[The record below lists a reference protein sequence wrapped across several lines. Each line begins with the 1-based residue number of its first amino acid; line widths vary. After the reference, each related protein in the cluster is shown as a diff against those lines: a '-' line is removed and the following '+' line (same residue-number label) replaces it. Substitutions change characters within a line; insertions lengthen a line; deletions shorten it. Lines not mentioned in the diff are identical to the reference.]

1 MKNSFSYTNS
11 HECAQPRNFIN
22 LERETEMNP
31 LMYECIE
38 NCDYALDMITDEE
51 LDIMANDILLL
62 SEGYAD
68 IDYIDAFLLE
78 E

>member
-1 MKNSFSYTNS
+1 
-11 HECAQPRNFIN
+11 
-22 LERETEMNP
+22 MNP